1 MSDSFQS
8 IKGHDCGAYFPQL
21 LVRNVRKDVIKYY
34 IIQNWSFSEREM
46 FIRRQ
51 SQKTDPVLQIRLDSH
66 WVT

>member
-34 IIQNWSFSEREM
+34 IIQN
-46 FIRRQ
+46 
-51 SQKTDPVLQIRLDSH
+51 
-66 WVT
+66 